1 MKILVVGGGSGG
13 HVTPVIAVSSE
24 IIKKHPRAKLSFW
37 TDSKYYKNA
46 KEAVAAQGLQMP
58 VKRLCSGKLRR
69 YTNFGFWDYICHFGM
84 VLSNI
89 FDGFKLIIGIW
100 QSFWRLLLSRPNV
113 IFLKGGYVCLP
124 VGIAAHWLKIPYVI
138 HDSDAA
144 PGLTNRIL
152 AKHAT
157 KIATGMPLDFYKY
170 PEGRAIWTGIPIS
183 GDFKPV
189 SSTEQSKLKKEL
201 GFDKDKKLVVVTGG
215 SLGARHINEATVKI
229 LPELL
234 KKSSVVLISGQTDYE
249 ALKKDNAELLE
260 NKDFQLLSFT
270 NEIVK
275 YFGAADVV
283 VSRAGAST
291 LSELS
296 SMKKAVVLVP
306 NHKLPGFHQVKN
318 AENYEKSNAAL
329 LVADAEEGVDESK
342 LFDAIFKFLENDKL
356 REEYGKNLAKFAKN
370 DAAKELAEI
379 VLAEAR

>member
-1 MKILVVGGGSGG
+1 
-13 HVTPVIAVSSE
+13 
-24 IIKKHPRAKLSFW
+24 
-37 TDSKYYKNA
+37 
-46 KEAVAAQGLQMP
+46 MP